1 MIAAP
6 PFNFRSKS
14 MWKKLL
20 SRIMVLAMLLA
31 LLPAQPV
38 AVAAEATAPDS
49 VTAYLTVS
57 LQDEGSLSFAQ
68 ARDGSSMAAKA
79 VEVSDLDNDGLL
91 TLYDMLCCAHE
102 QFAPGGMSDFVTIS
116 GTNNAV
122 TAKEIWGR
130 EDSFSLFLTRGQS
143 TTAKS
148 LTNLKMNNV
157 NLLISEDSH
166 LYAVQGNKTDFF
178 SNTNATLPAIQAL
191 KNIPHLTV
199 LANQQFTVK
208 MYTFDSSKTAP
219 PQIVAAAKNR
229 EVVYVKSGSET
240 VVSAG
245 STNTQGK
252 LDLTLTE
259 PGEYLLYSVPT
270 DGQTGS
276 AACIVQ
282 VVEDALEID
291 RLHLSLSETG
301 DNLITGFDAETK
313 EYTITIPDG
322 TSELY
327 CQASVDDA
335 GCNIR
340 MYVTEV
346 PSNFF
351 DINTDTLKT
360 LNLPDGQKITL
371 FLNDRHL
378 KEAGNDPISTEYV
391 IYIQR
396 QVQLTGLETSGA
408 LLSDADLT
416 TGALDV
422 YVAHDATEATLTPT
436 AADGD
441 IITVNEQA
449 VSSGDT
455 ATITLDSSGTT
466 TATVNVHRDAEGY
479 IDRSYT
485 VTFHTAGSEAVP
497 IFREQPAE
505 IQEYFVGDDEIE
517 SAMGGT
523 ISYVK
528 DLTVY
533 ADAGGE
539 VTYQWY
545 SNTTDSAEDAT
556 LLEDETGRSYT
567 PSVETSGEWYYY
579 CVASC
584 GEESTISDMAHVIV
598 HDMPTLDWADDLEIP
613 ELPAD
618 KSELFGG
625 HTEGFYYKKG
635 DTDVTP
641 LRATLNLPDSL
652 ADRDDVVVS
661 SFYWNVP
668 AAVGDSFTEEPYF
681 TPATW
686 ASFGGCEYKV
696 IARLDVPWREYDVN
710 ISCDT
715 GIYVYVDQAENTLS
729 PEVASSAWPNGD
741 GTELSPWELTSQE
754 DLVEL
759 AAFVKQGY
767 SFSGAYFLMTQD
779 ISLDD
784 TWVSIGTGDSSKG
797 DGWSPFSGTLDGGG
811 HTLSYAEGT
820 DQPLFGYVR
829 EASVKNLAIYAPYMK
844 NYGLVSNYAVDYG
857 DDGLYG
863 VGVGGSYAAGCPD
876 TIDITNVTIK
886 SGSVIEQSGFIGGF
900 ASGGNTVNILNCTVE
915 DNVKIGWNLTE
926 NCSAENHN
934 IGSFGGLFNGTISNC
949 VSYADVY
956 GSNFVGGIAGDKGQ
970 SMGYFEIDNCAFLG
984 TVNASGNCVGGI
996 AGSGYNAGSAPN
1008 TPGSTIRNC
1017 YVSGDITGGNYVG
1030 GILGMEFQIQAW
1042 NTSYIQNNC
1051 FYGTVRATEENGTV
1065 GGIIGRLNSLN
1076 SNNFI
1081 ENNYSVEGCGAEKA
1095 IGYIEYLDTSATV
1108 PAPGS
1113 TTVFNT
1119 ADKLP
1124 QIRGVSKRNLNRS
1137 DDPLG
1142 ADADK
1147 LGAVKTLE
1155 QFKDG
1160 TVAQLLNASESSLKN
1175 WITSENGPVHSRE
1188 PIVYKLSISGNY
1200 QTSYVIG
1207 ENLNLSGAV
1216 FTASRSDNL
1225 TFDVP
1230 LDEIEI
1236 SGYDKNTRGVQ
1247 TLTAKYGLVTCEFTV
1262 TVLKAENSD
1271 PTKNV
1276 ITVYFKLMGDDNH
1289 NWADDYIP
1297 EEGEAHTLQY
1307 GGLKTWISNAAY
1319 TVDQN
1324 ATVADLLDLIAEK
1337 YGVVFDNPTG
1347 NYVES
1352 VTYNGITLGEFDNGN
1367 LSGWMYT
1374 LNETHPLYGV
1384 SEQFLEDGDRIVW
1397 HYTDDYTKEEGSEHW
1412 VTGGTTGGGTSGTD
1426 ENSPVLEP
1434 EVSVDKNG
1442 NATVTIPS
1450 KDLAEAIESA
1460 SENGTQSIV
1469 ITPQVS
1475 GNATSLTVTIPKS
1488 SVTDILDET
1497 KAGLSIE
1504 CDLGEIELPQD
1515 ALSAIVK
1522 AAGSSDI
1529 TVTIAVGDSED
1540 AVKLLEGQKDVTE
1553 ETMKDASV
1561 AVVTITSGEKYIT
1574 AFDGRQITI
1583 TLPVGGEAFEEG
1595 KNYVVY
1601 QISDDGTV
1609 ERLAGECIKQGK
1621 KFFVKV
1627 TTTHLNTFVVLPV
1640 KTVELPFTDVQETD
1654 WFYNAVSCAYVNGL
1668 FNGTSN
1674 TTFSPNDSMTRAMLA
1689 TVLYRM
1695 AGEPAGVGENAPFD
1709 DMAMDSWYTDAV
1721 AWANENGIVAGYGNG
1736 LFGGNDSITRE
1747 QLVVMLYRYAKFMK
1761 HDTAAAGDLSAFT
1774 DAGDASDWAVEALRW
1789 AYAEGLITGRTAT
1802 TIVPQGT
1809 ATRAE
1814 VATLLMRFGGD
1825 LAE

>member
-1 MIAAP
+1 
-6 PFNFRSKS
+6 

-38 AVAAEATAPDS
+38 AVAAEATALDS

-102 QFAPGGMSDFVTIS
+102 QFAPGGMNDFATVS
-116 GTNNAV
+116 GTKNAV
-122 TAKEIWGR
+122 TAKKIWGH
-130 EDSFSLFLTRGQS
+130 EDSFAFFLTRGLS
-143 TTAKS
+143 TIAKS
-148 LTNLKMNNV
+148 LTNIRSSSINTSIV
-157 NLLISEDSH
+157 EGSH
-166 LYAVQGNKTDFF
+166 LYVVQGTLTDFF
-178 SNTNATLPAIQAL
+178 SNTTARGPAAAQAL
-191 KNIPHLTV
+191 VNVSRLTV
-199 LANQQFTVK
+199 LANQSFTIGL
-208 MYTFDSSKTAP
+208 YTFDSSKTNP
-219 PQIVAAAKNR
+219 MQIVAAAKNR
-229 EVVYVKSGSET
+229 EIAYVKSGSGEVT
-240 VVSAG
+240 TAG
-245 STNTQGK
+245 TTNAQGK
-252 LDLTLTE
+252 LELTLTE
-259 PGEYLLYSVPT
+259 PGEYLLYSKPT
-270 DGQTGS
+270 DGKTAP

-282 VVEDALEID
+282 VLEERLDID
-291 RLHLSLSETG
+291 GLHLSLSETG
-301 DNLITGFDAETK
+301 ENLITDFDAETM

-322 TSELY
+322 TDMLY
-327 CQASVDDA
+327 ARVLVGGA
-335 GCNIR
+335 GNNIR
-340 MYVTEV
+340 LYLKGTN
-346 PSNFF
+346 SFS
-351 DINTDTLKT
+351 DINSETLDTLS
-360 LNLPDGQKITL
+360 LPDAQQLTL
-371 FLNDRHL
+371 YLNDIRL
-378 KEAGNDPISTEYV
+378 DEAKNEHIGQEYTV
-391 IYIQR
+391 NILR

-408 LLSDADLT
+408 LLSDADHT

-436 AADGD
+436 AAEGD
-441 IITVNEQA
+441 VITVNGQAA
-449 VSSGDT
+449 VSGEAVT
-455 ATITLDSSGTT
+455 VTLDASGTT
-466 TATVNVHRDAEGY
+466 TAEVKVHREGEGY
-479 IDRSYT
+479 VDRSYT
-485 VTFHTAGSEAVP
+485 VTFHAAGSDATPV
-497 IFREQPAE
+497 FREQPSTE
-505 IQEYFVGDDEIE
+505 KQEYFVGDNEVE
-517 SAMGGT
+517 AAMGGT
-523 ISYVK
+523 FSYVEK
-528 DLTVY
+528 LTVY

-545 SNTTDSAEDAT
+545 SNTANSTEGGAAIEGATERSYEPSAE
-556 LLEDETGRSYT
+556 S
-567 PSVETSGEWYYY
+567 SGETWYY

-584 GEESTISDMAHVIV
+584 GDKKTASTLSHVVV
-598 HDMPTLDWADDLEIP
+598 HEKPTLDWADDLEIP
-613 ELPAD
+613 ALPTD
-618 KSELFGG
+618 KAELFGEKT
-625 HTEGFYYKKG
+625 HGFYYQKG

-641 LRATLNLPDSL
+641 LRVTLDLPDSL

-779 ISLDD
+779 ISLDG

-926 NCSAENHN
+926 NCSAEKHN

-1297 EEGEAHTLQY
+1297 EEEEAHTLQY

-1319 TVDQN
+1319 TIDRN
-1324 ATVADLLDLIAEK
+1324 ATVADLLNLVAEK
-1337 YGVVFDNPTG
+1337 HGVVFDNPTG

-1374 LNETHPLYGV
+1374 LNESHPIYGI
-1384 SEQFLEDGDRIVW
+1384 SEQFLEDGDRIVL

-1412 VTGGTTGGGTSGTD
+1412 GTGGTTGGVTSRTEGS
-1426 ENSPVLEP
+1426 SPVLEP

-1442 NATVTIPS
+1442 HATVVVPR
-1450 KDLAEAIESA
+1450 KDLSKAIESA

-1469 ITPQVS
+1469 IAPQVS

-1515 ALSAIVK
+1515 ALAAIVK

-1529 TVTIAVGDSED
+1529 TVTIAAGDSED
-1540 AVKLLEGQKDVTE
+1540 AAKLLGSHEDVTE
-1553 ETMKDASV
+1553 ERMKDASATV
-1561 AVVTITSGEKYIT
+1561 ITITSDQKYIT
-1574 AFDGRQITI
+1574 AFDGRQIAL
-1583 TLPVGGEAFEEG
+1583 TLPVGGEAIEEG
-1595 KNYVVY
+1595 KSYVVY

-1674 TTFSPNDSMTRAMLA
+1674 TTFSPNDTMTRAMLA
-1689 TVLYRM
+1689 TVLYRT
-1695 AGEPAGVGENAPFD
+1695 AGSPAIDGEGVAFTDVPLD
-1709 DMAMDSWYTDAV
+1709 TWYTDAV
-1721 AWANENGIVAGYGNG
+1721 AWANGNGIVTGYGNG
-1736 LFGGNDSITRE
+1736 LFGGGDSITRE
-1747 QLVVMLYRYAKFMK
+1747 QLVVMLYRYAKLMK

-1774 DAGDASDWAVEALRW
+1774 DAGNASDWAVEALRW

-1814 VATLLMRFGGD
+1814 VAMILMRFGEE
-1825 LAE
+1825 LAK